1 LKSCCSTL
9 LATRRRNIISD
20 AWRIAKAYWTSEEK
34 WSAWGLLVAIV
45 TLNLCN
51 VYTSVRINNW
61 NKNFYN
67 ALQAFNSGEVFRQL
81 GIFCILAAFAVTI
94 SVYALYLNQMLQIRW
109 RQWLTRKYVG
119 GWLANRAYYRLR
131 FGTTTD
137 NPDQRIAEDV
147 QQFATYVM
155 NLSVGLLT
163 SFVSLVSFLVI
174 LWGLSG
180 PAEIPLGRWGV
191 LHIHAY
197 LVWAA
202 LLSAGIATWL
212 AMKIGRP
219 LVALNVDRQRFEG
232 DFRFSLAHLRENAE
246 NVALYGGEPAE
257 FRLFQARFRNVVE
270 NFRKIMKRQRRLN
283 WFTFGYAQLAVVFPL
298 VVVSPRYFANQIGL
312 GGLMQ
317 VANAFAYVHNSLS
330 FIVNAYSDIANWQ
343 AVTERLSSFEE
354 RLEEIQVSESAPQR
368 IVIQREGA
376 GVTVEN
382 LDLDLPDGT
391 LLLRGVTFA
400 AGPGASVLITGPA
413 GAGKSVLLRAIAGIW
428 PFGRG
433 QIRFGEGR
441 TLFVPQLPYLPL
453 GTLASALLYPLGDE
467 SSFSKERLAAVLEDV
482 GLGALAGELD
492 SVENWSQRLSQA
504 EEQQLAFAR
513 ILLAE
518 PALVFLDDATSAL
531 DDPSE
536 AKLYGLLHAASWRP
550 TVVCASYK
558 STMPKF
564 HDEVLDICAFRP
576 PRERLPAGSK
586 SDLPIAVLSGTPSLQ
601 ST

>member
-1 LKSCCSTL
+1 MDNRSTL
-9 LATRRRNIISD
+9 LATRKRNVIGD

-51 VYTSVRINNW
+51 VYTSVRINDW

-81 GIFCILAAFAVTI
+81 GIFCILAAFAVMI
-94 SVYALYLNQMLQIRW
+94 SVSALYLNQMLQIRW
-109 RQWLTRKYVG
+109 RHWLTHKYVG
-119 GWLANRAYYRLR
+119 GWLADRAYYRLR

-163 SFVSLVSFLVI
+163 SLVSLVSFLVI

-180 PAEIPLGRWGV
+180 PAEIPIGRWGV
-191 LHIHAY
+191 IHIHAY
-197 LVWAA
+197 LVFAA
-202 LLSAGIATWL
+202 LLSAGIGTWL

-219 LVALNVDRQRFEG
+219 LVQLNFDRQRFEG

-246 NVALYGGEPAE
+246 SVALYGGEPAE
-257 FRLFQARFRNVVE
+257 FRLFQERFREVVA

-283 WFTFGYAQLAVVFPL
+283 WFTLGYAQLAVVFPL

-330 FIVNAYSDIANWQ
+330 FIINAYGDIANWQ
-343 AVTERLSSFEE
+343 AVTQRLSSFEE
-354 RLEEIQVSESAPQR
+354 RLHEIKESACAPQR
-368 IVIQREGA
+368 IVIQREGS
-376 GVTVEN
+376 GVAVEN

-391 LLLRGVTFA
+391 PLLRGISFA
-400 AGPGASVLITGPA
+400 ASSGGSVLITGPA
-413 GAGKSVLLRAIAGIW
+413 GTGKSVLLRAIAGIW

-433 QIRFGEGR
+433 QIRLGEGR
-441 TLFVPQLPYLPL
+441 TLFVPPLPYLPL
-453 GTLASALLYPLGDE
+453 GTLASALLYPLGEE
-467 SSFSKERLAAVLEDV
+467 SSFSTKRLAAVLEEV

-518 PALVFLDDATSAL
+518 PVLLFLDDATSAL

-536 AKLYGLLHAASWRP
+536 ARLYGLLRTASWRP
-550 TVVCASYK
+550 TMVSASYK
-558 STMPKF
+558 GTLPKF
-564 HDEVLDICAFRP
+564 HDEVLDICAF
-576 PRERLPAGSK
+576 LPSARCH
-586 SDLPIAVLSGTPSLQ
+586 
-601 ST
+601 